1 MKDVSFFQKLSAD
14 IVTELCRQMRS
25 ALHCTALHCTALRQ
39 TLNPP
44 VYSLSCVATG
54 TPADAQ
60 YSIYVSAGGRHRC
73 SRSCQAFGQ
82 RCERSYAVHEQ
93 AEAVFRYGD
102 EGDLFYIILSGSVRA
117 ALIHVI
123 GSLIRVI
130 RRASE
135 RRRYTAAAGS

>member
-1 MKDVSFFQKLSAD
+1 M
-14 IVTELCRQMRS
+14 
-25 ALHCTALHCTALRQ
+25 
-39 TLNPP
+39 
-44 VYSLSCVATG
+44 ATG
-54 TPADAQ
+54 TVPAQ

-117 ALIHVI
+117 N
-123 GSLIRVI
+123 S
-130 RRASE
+130 
-135 RRRYTAAAGS
+135 RYW